1 MFLPPPHLL
10 LALSLN
16 LANSVK
22 CRSVEPSCLMIKWS
36 DLQPAPAWERQGSDF
51 NPSTCSAG
59 LIKMN
64 FLQATTLPT
73 GQESSYIRNP
83 LLRYCIKFIVGR
95 HRRTLRFIYLLHF
108 FFSLSAFFPV
118 PFHLFIV
125 IITLE
130 SKLALAKIALWKRME
145 LLWGPAHLLLPG
157 PSLSQRE
164 RQREGDGGEQKMKKK
179 KKMKWETGAEEKR
192 EVAYSK
198 LWISLTYISEYFTTS
213 SRKALSPPKGNTG
226 RADRAR
232 ESKPLTCW
240 RLNK

>member
-1 MFLPPPHLL
+1 MFFCFPPLL

-108 FFSLSAFFPV
+108 FFFFSAFFPA

-164 RQREGDGGEQKMKKK
+164 RQREGDGGEQKMKKN
-179 KKMKWETGAEEKR
+179 EIRDRGG
-192 EVAYSK
+192 
-198 LWISLTYISEYFTTS
+198 
-213 SRKALSPPKGNTG
+213 RKERGCLFQTVDLINIHQWVFHNFKQKGT
-226 RADRAR
+226 
-232 ESKPLTCW
+232 KPTQGQHRQGWQGQGKQAVNMLAA
-240 RLNK
+240 

>member
-1 MFLPPPHLL
+1 M
-10 LALSLN
+10 
-16 LANSVK
+16 
-22 CRSVEPSCLMIKWS
+22 EPSCVMIKWS
-36 DLQPAPAWERQGSDF
+36 DLQPSPAWEHQGSDF

-73 GQESSYIRNP
+73 GQEFCYIWNT

-95 HRRTLRFIYLLHF
+95 HRRTLRLIFLWHF
-108 FFSLSAFFPV
+108 FFSMLAFLLLSTF
-118 PFHLFIV
+118 
-125 IITLE
+125 
-130 SKLALAKIALWKRME
+130 
-145 LLWGPAHLLLPG
+145 LLWSSLWN
-157 PSLSQRE
+157 PSLLWQRLPYENGWSFYGAMPIYYVLGLVYLRGKERE
-164 RQREGDGGEQKMKKK
+164 RGREREGGMDGKTRKDKKK
-179 KKMKWETGAEEKR
+179 WNERGGVRQGWKNEKGCFFQ
-192 EVAYSK
+192 

>member
-108 FFSLSAFFPV
+108 FFLSLLSFP
-118 PFHLFIV
+118 FLSTF
-125 IITLE
+125 
-130 SKLALAKIALWKRME
+130 
-145 LLWGPAHLLLPG
+145 LLWSSLWN
-157 PSLSQRE
+157 PSLHWQRLPYENGWSFYGALPIYYFLGLVYLRGRDRE
-164 RQREGDGGEQKMKKK
+164 REMEGSKRWKKK
-179 KKMKWETGAEEKR
+179 KNEMRDRGG
-192 EVAYSK
+192 
-198 LWISLTYISEYFTTS
+198 
-213 SRKALSPPKGNTG
+213 RKERGCLFQTVDLINIHQWVFHNFKQKGT
-226 RADRAR
+226 
-232 ESKPLTCW
+232 KPTQGQHRQGWQGQGKQAVNMLAA
-240 RLNK
+240 

>member
-1 MFLPPPHLL
+1 MFFCFPPLL

-108 FFSLSAFFPV
+108 FFFFSAFFPA
-118 PFHLFIV
+118 PFHL
-125 IITLE
+125 
-130 SKLALAKIALWKRME
+130 
-145 LLWGPAHLLLPG
+145 LLWSSLWN
-157 PSLSQRE
+157 PSLHWQRLPYENGWSFYGALPIYYFLGLVYLRGRDRE
-164 RQREGDGGEQKMKKK
+164 RETEGSKRW